1 MQRCNLAFVNHP
13 ARTSALVVGALSR
26 DLLTSSDGSKQFRS
40 GGGVHHGGI
49 TLARLGSSVRVLT
62 RVHPE
67 DEADLP
73 APLRAEGAEVLALAS
88 AATTTYVNHYGDHTD
103 RHELRASSDP
113 ITAGDVPPSWRELDL
128 VQLSPMHQN
137 DIAAETA
144 AGLHGLKGLDV
155 QGLLRGPGLEGMRAL
170 PCFLDNVDV
179 VQVSETDLAD
189 LLGEQSLGHFA
200 QRFKLKEM
208 IVTRGSR
215 GATLLTQQGTTEIPA
230 RKVEGGDPV
239 GAGDVFL
246 AAYLFLR
253 VRGRGPI
260 DAARGATRAC
270 EAKLEHGLIPR
281 RFQPEQADP

>member
-1 MQRCNLAFVNHP
+1 MQHCNLAFVNRP
-13 ARTSALVVGALSR
+13 DQTSALVVGALSR
-26 DLLTSSDGSKQFRS
+26 DLLISSDGSEQLRS

-49 TLARLGSSVRVLT
+49 TLARLGSSVHVLT

-67 DEADLP
+67 DEAGLP

-88 AATTTYVNHYGDHTD
+88 DATTTYVNHYGDHAD

-113 ITAGDVPPSWRELDL
+113 ITAADVPPSWRELDL
-128 VQLSPMHQN
+128 VQLSPLHQN

-179 VQVSETDLAD
+179 VQVSETDLAE
-189 LLGEQSLGHFA
+189 LLGEQSLGRFA

-215 GATLLTQQGTTEIPA
+215 GATLRTEKGTTEIPA

-253 VRGRGPI
+253 VGGRGPI
-260 DAARGATRAC
+260 DAARGATQAC
-270 EAKLEHGLIPR
+270 AAKLEHGLIPR
-281 RFQPEQADP
+281 RFQPEPADP